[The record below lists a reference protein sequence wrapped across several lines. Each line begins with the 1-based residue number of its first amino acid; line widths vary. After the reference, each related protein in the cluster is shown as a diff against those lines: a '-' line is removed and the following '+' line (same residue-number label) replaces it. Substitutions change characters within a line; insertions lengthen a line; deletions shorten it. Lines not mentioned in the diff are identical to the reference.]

1 MILLGCLLALGLAV
15 APRLFLVI
23 AWLFADRW
31 PVVWGDAWLAPLL
44 GIIFLPYT
52 TVMYLLA
59 WTPIGISGTLWLWIL
74 LGLFLDLTHYVQ
86 AAQNCD
92 RVPGLSTSAAA
103 ADDESIVEPPAAAP
117 SADAADLRSRSMG
130 PSNA

>member
-15 APRLFLVI
+15 APRLFLVL

-31 PVVWGDAWLAPLL
+31 PVVWGDAWIAPLL

-74 LGLFLDLTHYVQ
+74 LGLFLDLTHYVN
-86 AAQNCD
+86 AAQHRD
-92 RVPGLSTSAAA
+92 RVPGLNTSAAEPQG
-103 ADDESIVEPPAAAP
+103 DSTTEPPAPTPSTAP
-117 SADAADLRSRSMG
+117 DDG
-130 PSNA
+130 PSTT

>member
-15 APRLFLVI
+15 APRLFLVL

-59 WTPIGISGTLWLWIL
+59 WTPVGISGTLWLWIL
-74 LGLFLDLTHYVQ
+74 LGLFLDVTHYVN
-86 AAQNCD
+86 AAQHRD
-92 RVPGLSTSAAA
+92 RVPGLNTTAAEPA
-103 ADDESIVEPPAAAP
+103 SGSPAEPPPSTPASAP
-117 SADAADLRSRSMG
+117 SGEG
-130 PSNA
+130 PSTT